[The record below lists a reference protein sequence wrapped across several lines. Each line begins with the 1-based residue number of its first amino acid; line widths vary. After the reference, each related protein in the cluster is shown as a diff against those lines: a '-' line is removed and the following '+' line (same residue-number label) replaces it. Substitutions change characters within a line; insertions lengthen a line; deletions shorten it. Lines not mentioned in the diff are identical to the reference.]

1 MVIQRTDYG
10 GVPLYEQ
17 KERSK
22 IHDYDV
28 GEEADIKE
36 SKIYIDQRQHVENY
50 TININLTGQNLPEIA
65 SGSELRKPTYIFEAD
80 VVDKLLTVLSD
91 IEEFLDDAGAFE
103 QKISSFLSIIDEFEN
118 RKGKREIY
126 FSDLLLILKMAL
138 AKIECNELT
147 ESGISVLRETIS
159 CLAKEVTEQKLKEL
173 RGRLRECGI
182 DLLKPFKSDLNVK
195 NILKEIYPDEITT

>member
-1 MVIQRTDYG
+1 MVMQRTDYG
-10 GVPLYEQ
+10 EKPLYEQ

-22 IHDYDV
+22 IPNYDV
-28 GEEADIKE
+28 GEGADVKE
-36 SKIYIDQRQHVENY
+36 SNIYVDKSQHITNY
-50 TININLTGQNLPEIA
+50 TINFNITGQNLPEIA
-65 SGSELRKPTYIFEAD
+65 SSSELRKPTYILEAD

-91 IEEFLDDAGAFE
+91 IEEVLDDAGAFE
-103 QKISSFLSIIDEFEN
+103 QKISSFLSILDEFEN

-138 AKIECNELT
+138 AKIECNELS

-159 CLAKEVTEQKLKEL
+159 CLAKEVTEQKLKDL

-195 NILKEIYPDEITT
+195 AVLKEIYPDEITA